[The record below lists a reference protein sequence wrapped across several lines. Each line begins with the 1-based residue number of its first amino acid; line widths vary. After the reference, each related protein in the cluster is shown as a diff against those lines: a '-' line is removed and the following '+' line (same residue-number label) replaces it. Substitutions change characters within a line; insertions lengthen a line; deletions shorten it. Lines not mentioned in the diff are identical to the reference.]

1 MAPPPSATFFNASF
15 WKRIF
20 SNSDQEETS
29 SVKNADDLELKHH
42 ALHKDA
48 YDEDLRTDPTTVF
61 NRKNLHV
68 PRILYLLMCAVG
80 SFIISGGLEFAI
92 AYGMYKNT
100 IDRVRLWRLP
110 DTLSGDLAVTNFVQ
124 AVLTYWIESALVQ
137 ADLRS
142 GLVKPLYF
150 GRFPRNTFMREIM
163 RAKPKYNFHF
173 ILFRWIEW
181 LAFTALRALFW
192 SIPLWFLLWPAAIGI
207 LCAPGQHSGNDY
219 FYNNYPAPQ
228 VIKLIFGGILGFI
241 FTPWIAFLHMYMY
254 GHYRYLEENQQQI
267 TGNKD
272 LESQRNASSSAI
284 GSAVGVG
291 AAAGGAGAGA
301 YDGART
307 GSGAN
312 GSAYGGSDTNGGSG
326 ANATFPSSA
335 GNNVYSEQ
343 TATTPTSSAPPTSL
357 INHFPTPSPRH
368 DSGITS
374 SEGLAGTSEAPE
386 STNMPS
392 SKPTT
397 RADPLASHDSSFAD
411 RHPHPM
417 LSTHTTTVYDNSVV
431 APANHAVQPDDE
443 RLYNSLD
450 HSTEFGSPIESTMSP
465 EMVHRTTFVN
475 ENLHRNDSIQSR
487 SYNSGYDSS
496 DNDGF
501 SLVTAPSIA
510 QTSSAVNSA
519 TPSVNGDANE
529 EDELSD
535 SASTDTSVTTKKP
548 N

>member
-1 MAPPPSATFFNASF
+1 MAPPPSATFFNRSF

-20 SNSDQEETS
+20 SNANQDDTS
-29 SVKNADDLELKHH
+29 SVKNADDLELQHH
-42 ALHKDA
+42 ALHKNA
-48 YDEDLRTDPTTVF
+48 YDEDLRTDPNTVF

-68 PRILYLLMCAVG
+68 PRVLYLLICAVG

-142 GLVKPLYF
+142 GLVKPLYL
-150 GRFPRNTFMREIM
+150 GRFPRNTFMREIL

-173 ILFRWIEW
+173 IVFRWIEW
-181 LAFTALRALFW
+181 MAFTGLRGLFW
-192 SIPLWFLLWPAAIGI
+192 SVPLWFLLWPASIGI
-207 LCAPGQHSGNDY
+207 LTAPGQHSGNDY

-228 VIKLIFGGILGFI
+228 IIKLIFGGVLGFV

-254 GHYRYLEENQQQI
+254 GHYQYLDDHQNQASGI
-267 TGNKD
+267 KD
-272 LESQRNASSSAI
+272 LESQRNASVSAI
-284 GSAVGVG
+284 SSGFGAA
-291 AAAGGAGAGA
+291 AAAGGARNVSNNNVA
-301 YDGART
+301 
-307 GSGAN
+307 
-312 GSAYGGSDTNGGSG
+312 
-326 ANATFPSSA
+326 FPPSSEYNA
-335 GNNVYSEQ
+335 NSERT
-343 TATTPTSSAPPTSL
+343 TAAPTSSAPPV
-357 INHFPTPSPRH
+357 INHFPTPNPRN

-374 SEGLAGTSEAPE
+374 LGRS
-386 STNMPS
+386 
-392 SKPTT
+392 
-397 RADPLASHDSSFAD
+397 ASDLNTPQDSSMINLGPKATGNAFAD
-411 RHPHPM
+411 HQPHPV
-417 LSTHTTTVYDNSVV
+417 LSTHTTTMYDTS
-431 APANHAVQPDDE
+431 APVPADHAVHLNDE
-443 RLYNSLD
+443 RLYDSLD
-450 HSTEFGSPIESTMSP
+450 HSPDFQSPPFESIMSP
-465 EMVHRTTFVN
+465 EMVHRTTFTN
-475 ENLHRNDSIQSR
+475 EDLNRNNSIR
-487 SYNSGYDSS
+487 SHALSSAYDSS

-529 EDELSD
+529 ELSD

-548 N
+548 